1 MEAYLDNSATTCVYQ
16 ETADLVCDLMVNHY
30 GNPSAM
36 HQKGV
41 EAEQYIRTAQETLAK
56 ILKVK
61 EKEIFFTSGG
71 TESDNW
77 ALVGTAMANKRT
89 GNHIIT
95 SAIEHPAVSAPL
107 AFLEEQGFRITRLP
121 VNKEG
126 LVDVNELE
134 EAITPETILVS
145 IMYVNNEIGSVE
157 PIGEIGRR
165 IKAKNPKTYFHV
177 DAIQAFGK
185 YRIYPKRMGID
196 MLSVSGHKIH
206 GPKGSGFLY
215 IDEKVKIRP
224 LILGG
229 GQQNGMRSGTDN
241 VPGIAGLAKSAEI
254 VYRHFDEQ
262 TAQMRACK
270 HRLIEG
276 LRELDDVVIHGM
288 PEEEGAPQIV
298 NASFL
303 NVRSEVLL
311 HTLED
316 RQIYVSAGS
325 ACSSHK
331 RAGSPTLTAIG
342 ASKARWSLPCG
353 SASANLR
360 HWNRLITPWIRCAR
374 YCRCCADLPGNNRK
388 RKIMITIQPEIEILS
403 TESYEDMLRRIE
415 KIGRVCYKSEERI
428 GEGTAEKFIAGII
441 KRGHESV
448 IEHGSITVKVTCDR
462 GVTHEI
468 VRHRIASY
476 SQESTRYCNYSKDK
490 FGNQITCID
499 LATGFS
505 YDLDDEND
513 RKKYEVWQ
521 KAMEAAEQ
529 YYFQMLELGAK
540 PEEARSILPNS
551 LKTEIVMTM
560 NLREWRHFIRLRSAN
575 AAHPQMR
582 QVSDLILKKF
592 SEEYPLFFRDLAEK
606 KGE

>member
-145 IMYVNNEIGSVE
+145 IMYVNNEIGAVE

-177 DAIQAFGK
+177 DAIQAYGK
-185 YRIYPKRMGID
+185 YRTFPKKLGID

-206 GPKGSGFLY
+206 APKGTGFLF
-215 IDEKVKIRP
+215 IKDKTKVKP
-224 LILGG
+224 LIYGG
-229 GQQNGMRSGTDN
+229 GQQKGMRSGTEN
-241 VPGIAGLAKSAEI
+241 VPGVAALGESAEEI
-254 VYRHFDEQ
+254 YENFEEKIDHLYQIKQRFVEGVL
-262 TAQMRACK
+262 K
-270 HRLIEG
+270 IEG
-276 LRELDDVVIHGM
+276 VSVNGKTGRDS
-288 PEEEGAPQIV
+288 APQIV
-298 NASFL
+298 SVSIDG
-303 NVRSEVLL
+303 VRSEVML

-316 RQIYVSAGS
+316 RKIYVSAGS
-325 ACSSHK
+325 ACSSNKPSVSH
-331 RAGSPTLTAIG
+331 TLTNIG
-342 ASKARWSLPCG
+342 LKGSLLD
-353 SASANLR
+353 S
-360 HWNRLITPWIRCAR
+360 TIRFSFSVH
-374 YCRCCADLPGNNRK
+374 
-388 RKIMITIQPEIEILS
+388 TTEEEIDYALEVMN
-403 TESYEDMLRRIE
+403 EVVPKLRR
-415 KIGRVCYKSEERI
+415 Y
-428 GEGTAEKFIAGII
+428 
-441 KRGHESV
+441 
-448 IEHGSITVKVTCDR
+448 
-462 GVTHEI
+462 
-468 VRHRIASY
+468 
-476 SQESTRYCNYSKDK
+476 TRK
-490 FGNQITCID
+490 
-499 LATGFS
+499 
-505 YDLDDEND
+505 
-513 RKKYEVWQ
+513 
-521 KAMEAAEQ
+521 
-529 YYFQMLELGAK
+529 
-540 PEEARSILPNS
+540 
-551 LKTEIVMTM
+551 
-560 NLREWRHFIRLRSAN
+560 
-575 AAHPQMR
+575 
-582 QVSDLILKKF
+582 
-592 SEEYPLFFRDLAEK
+592 
-606 KGE
+606 